1 MCIRDRCWVC
11 LGDLFGAKIQ
21 WQTPGTSD
29 NINELEGLGNMLA
42 TKLHPSY
49 DATAIGQVVPYNE
62 SEENNGLF
70 GEDMNDGD
78 TTPEISDGEM
88 ENEDERIGSEDKEE
102 ISKTT
107 VYPEALISGIHN
119 KQEEIDPF
127 APLNVQNSRSSPLL
141 SEVLS
146 AHTSYTE
153 NIPNSIVVNNGVPSP
168 PPPSLQYTSQTR
180 STPPLRSII
189 PPLRSTPP
197 TRSTPL
203 RSTPPAPKPIHEQ
216 NTTKTLNG
224 SKVEIIKLTDEVEE
238 IHGVKVRGIQRTRW
252 TPDRNTNRKVTS
264 NSTDGDS
271 PFERHEVVMTENRGR
286 AWTYHGQ
293 QDDQPTQGSRP
304 HSGQPMRPKPA
315 SCSRCRSP
323 IIHGPM
329 MSIPAQQLNFHSK
342 CLLCVVCRSP
352 LTLGYGHTTV
362 FLRHS
367 LPHCASCYSTDNG
380 IKATTC

>member
-1 MCIRDRCWVC
+1 MNYLFVGESLQPFQRSESRILWEEEHEERERQRQEVALLYGGQPNNDVSTDNKEEEEEEEEEEEVEEEEEEEEEEERESWEEE
-11 LGDLFGAKIQ
+11 FGAKIQ

-49 DATAIGQVVPYNE
+49 DATAIGQVIPYNE

-70 GEDMNDGD
+70 GDDMNDDGD

-102 ISKTT
+102 ISKT
-107 VYPEALISGIHN
+107 VYPQAPISGMHN

-168 PPPSLQYTSQTR
+168 PPSLQYTSQTR

-189 PPLRSTPP
+189 PPLRSIPP
-197 TRSTPL
+197 T
-203 RSTPPAPKPIHEQ
+203 RSTPPAPKPTHEQ

-264 NSTDGDS
+264 DSTDGDS

-293 QDDQPTQGSRP
+293 QDDQPTQVSP
-304 HSGQPMRPKPA
+304 F
-315 SCSRCRSP
+315 CRSS
-323 IIHGPM
+323 H
-329 MSIPAQQLNFHSK
+329 
-342 CLLCVVCRSP
+342 
-352 LTLGYGHTTV
+352 V
-362 FLRHS
+362 F
-367 LPHCASCYSTDNG
+367 
-380 IKATTC
+380 